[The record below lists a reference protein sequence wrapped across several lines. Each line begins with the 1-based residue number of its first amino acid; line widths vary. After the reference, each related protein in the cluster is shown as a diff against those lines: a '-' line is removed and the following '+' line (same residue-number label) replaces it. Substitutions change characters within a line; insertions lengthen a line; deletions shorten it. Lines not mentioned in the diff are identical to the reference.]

1 MDNETQAF
9 PSFSKFIKCDNTEI
23 ADGSLGMSLADYFA
37 GQWLTGAISAGVY
50 ANDTLGRRAY
60 EAADAMLRE
69 RERRRNH
76 AT

>member
-1 MDNETQAF
+1 MGDDQAF
-9 PSFSKFIKCDNTEI
+9 PSFGRFMKSGDNEL
-23 ADGSLGMSLADYFA
+23 ADGTSGMTLADYFA

-69 RERRRNH
+69 RDRRRNN